1 VGKIKCVNCGKNVN
15 FSKELKKCP
24 DCNCKNYGYNINNLP
39 PIFNRNS
46 NSSVNKQEININSN
60 TESGWLIMHTE
71 GKEQESQ
78 KLKSGI
84 NYIGRENENLNPHIK
99 VKDDIYVSRGHA
111 HIVAENGFF
120 FIYDNS
126 NNQTGKA
133 SLNGT
138 YINGEKNKL
147 DQGRQILNDGDNIQI
162 GETKFI
168 LKTLDK
174 VSNNI
179 EAINKVKEMNY
190 TRTIVIQN

>member
-1 VGKIKCVNCGKNVN
+1 MGKIKCINCGTNVN

-46 NSSVNKQEININSN
+46 NISIDKQEININSN
-60 TESGWLIMHTE
+60 TETGWLIIHTE

-78 KLKSGI
+78 KLNSGI

-111 HIVAENGFF
+111 HIIAENGDF

-126 NNQTGKA
+126 GNQTGKE

-138 YINGEKNKL
+138 YINGNQKRLDEKG
-147 DQGRQILNDGDNIQI
+147 QRINDGENIQI

-168 LKTLDK
+168 LKSIK
-174 VSNNI
+174 NVSNKND
-179 EAINKVKEMNY
+179 AINKVKEMSF
-190 TRTIVIQN
+190 TKTIVIQN